1 MDWTKVPYYILD
13 LIQQVP
19 HVDVPGLGRFE
30 AVLHPA
36 VIDEAAGEAHPPRME
51 AVFHSDAHGD
61 RDLLSAYVAF
71 ASGITEGEA
80 HEAILTF
87 ADEVA
92 RHTLDGATYE
102 IIRFGKFFRNAE
114 DKIRFTP
121 DWEAFNLSFNGL
133 QPVPLPTPVP
143 VTTTPGPLPDIE
155 PMAVAPAERPEPSPG
170 GPIPSAISQPSNSPA
185 GDDDEAPDASVRM
198 WWGIL
203 IAAIILIAV
212 LCAYLAWD
220 ILSHRDALL
229 NATSLPAPEA
239 IMPSG
244 DTLAADTLT
253 AVEQDTVALE
263 VTDIPVITPE
273 TSQTSEPQD
282 GCYVVVG
289 AFADTLNVERM
300 ESRLAEMGYA
310 YERLPG
316 RSIIRVAIRSSCD
329 PVALQNVL
337 DDARARISD
346 QAWIY

>member
-30 AVLHPA
+30 AVLHAA

-51 AVFHSDAHGD
+51 ATFHTDGLGD
-61 RDLLSAYVAF
+61 RDLLSAYIAF

-102 IIRFGKFFRNAE
+102 IIRFGKFYRNAA

-133 QPVPLPTPVP
+133 QPVPLPEAVPVMTTSAPVPETEPRP
-143 VTTTPGPLPDIE
+143 VTTDERSE
-155 PMAVAPAERPEPSPG
+155 PQPVALA
-170 GPIPSAISQPSNSPA
+170 AATISQPAGPVA
-185 GDDDEAPDASVRM
+185 GDDDETPDASVRM

-203 IAAIILIAV
+203 MAAIFLIAV

-220 ILSHRDALL
+220 IISHRDALL
-229 NATSLPAPEA
+229 NATSLLTPVTEIPSTDAQA
-239 IMPSG
+239 IDSTG
-244 DTLAADTLT
+244 NGL
-253 AVEQDTVALE
+253 QDTVTLE
-263 VTDIPVITPE
+263 VTDIPVAAPVPAPPTDE
-273 TSQTSEPQD
+273 ENA
-282 GCYVVVG
+282 CYVVVG

-300 ESRLAEMGYA
+300 ESRLLEMGYA
-310 YERLPG
+310 FERLPG

>member
-1 MDWTKVPYYILD
+1 VDWTKVPYYILD

-19 HVDVPGLGRFE
+19 FVEVPGLGRFE

-36 VIDEAAGEAHPPRME
+36 VIDEAAAEALPPRME
-51 AVFHSDAHGD
+51 AVFHTEGHGD

-102 IIRFGKFFRNAE
+102 IIRFGTFFRNAE

-133 QPVPLPTPVP
+133 QPVPLPQAVP
-143 VTTTPGPLPDIE
+143 ATITSGPRPEIE
-155 PMAVAPAERPEPSPG
+155 PRPAEAERRPEPQPLA
-170 GPIPSAISQPSNSPA
+170 PIAAATSQPASPVA
-185 GDDDEAPDASVRM
+185 REDDEAPDASVRM

-203 IAAIILIAV
+203 MAAIFLIAV

-229 NATSLPAPEA
+229 NATSLPAPMTEL
-239 IMPSG
+239 PVV
-244 DTLAADTLT
+244 DTLGEDTVAT
-253 AVEQDTVALE
+253 AQQDTVALE
-263 VTDIPVITPE
+263 VTDIPVTSPANSPTAEPE
-273 TSQTSEPQD
+273 K

-300 ESRLAEMGYA
+300 ESRLSEMGYA
-310 YERLPG
+310 FERLPG